1 MCQIEDTLR
10 EYITF
15 EIINLYFEYYKK
27 FDINFDNLYV
37 MYSMLMLLYDEDNKM
52 ASELSEFEKELRDNI
67 TNKILSYN
75 YEEIIKDEISFGS
88 YDKKIAIDIASVFDI
103 ELKFNDFKDVLKYEP
118 FNNYIYHNYQNL

>member
-1 MCQIEDTLR
+1 
-10 EYITF
+10 
-15 EIINLYFEYYKK
+15 
-27 FDINFDNLYV
+27 

-88 YDKKIAIDIASVFDI
+88 YDKKS
-103 ELKFNDFKDVLKYEP
+103 FNERGK
-118 FNNYIYHNYQNL
+118 I